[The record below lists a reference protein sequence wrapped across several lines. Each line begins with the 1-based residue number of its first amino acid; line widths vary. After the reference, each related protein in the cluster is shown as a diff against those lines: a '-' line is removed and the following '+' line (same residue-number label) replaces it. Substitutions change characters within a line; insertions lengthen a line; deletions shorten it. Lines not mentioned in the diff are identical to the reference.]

1 MANAQWRRV
10 ALANVAD
17 LRLSSVDKK
26 IMPGER
32 QVRLCNYSDVYHRRV
47 LRADANYMEATANE
61 REIRNCRLALG
72 DVIITKDSE
81 TPDDIGVPAV
91 VGEEI
96 PNLVCGY
103 HLAIIRPTK
112 SMLDGVY
119 LFYALGDSHA
129 KRQFQQ
135 YANGI
140 TRFGLRAGDIAR
152 VSIPLPA
159 FSEQRKI
166 AAILSSVDDAIEKTR
181 AVIDQV
187 QVVKRG
193 LMQELLTRGLPGR
206 HTRFKQTVI
215 GKIPC
220 SWELFPLEH
229 FVTSGPDNGLYRPQ
243 RDYGDG
249 TPIIRID
256 AFDNGD
262 GLRSPQLR
270 RVVLEPQDVARF
282 AVKPGDIL
290 INRVNSLTH
299 LAKCAL
305 VMSFDE
311 PTVYESNMMRLCLN
325 GSRLTTE
332 FGFMWLSSEH
342 VKADLRAK
350 AKRAV
355 AQASVNQNDVLTIP
369 TPCPP
374 HAEQQHITR
383 VIGEVDQRLELEGD
397 TLERLRDAKSALS
410 SALLTGV
417 LRVAPDPADA

>member
-1 MANAQWRRV
+1 MDGRFLYQHI
-10 ALANVAD
+10 
-17 LRLSSVDKK
+17 LSESFVGFLKTRM
-26 IMPGER
+26 IGS
-32 QVRLCNYSDVYHRRV
+32 NY
-47 LRADANYMEATANE
+47 
-61 REIRNCRLALG
+61 
-72 DVIITKDSE
+72 
-81 TPDDIGVPAV
+81 PAV
-91 VGEEI
+91 SG
-96 PNLVCGY
+96 
-103 HLAIIRPTK
+103 
-112 SMLDGVY
+112 S
-119 LFYALGDSHA
+119 
-129 KRQFQQ
+129 
-135 YANGI
+135 
-140 TRFGLRAGDIAR
+140 DIEAYTL
-152 VSIPLPA
+152 SLPPLP
-159 FSEQRKI
+159 EQRKI
-166 AAILSSVDDAIEKTR
+166 AAILSSVDDAIEKTH

-193 LMQELLTRGLPGR
+193 LMQRLLTRGLPGR
-206 HTRFKQTVI
+206 HTRFKQTEI
-215 GKIPC
+215 GKIPY
-220 SWELFPLEH
+220 SWKLSPLEH

-249 TPIIRID
+249 TPIVRID

-262 GLRSPQLR
+262 RLRSPRLR
-270 RVVLEPQDVARF
+270 RVALEPEGVMRF

-305 VMSFDE
+305 AVSFDE
-311 PTVYESNMMRLCLN
+311 PTVYESNMMRLSLK

-383 VIGEVDQRLELEGD
+383 VIGQVDRRLELDSD

-417 LRVAPDPADA
+417 LRVAPDPADAGP